1 MSMQPPSGSAPPRNS
16 TAGSKSRSG
25 ASGDT
30 GTKSLGALVGKVVGL
45 VVALIILALLARF
58 CGIEQDVHF
67 MVKDKVAAIDGDTLR
82 SANAEVRIYGIDTPE
97 LDQTC
102 TDQNGKDW
110 TCGRDAQAKLN
121 ALVARRAV
129 DCTPKGRDKFNRT
142 VAICR
147 TSAVPD
153 LGEALV
159 REGLAVNFGVG
170 DKPGPYEAAQADA
183 QAAKRGVWRGT
194 FQQPADWRQAHPRDG
209 N

>member
-1 MSMQPPSGSAPPRNS
+1 MSMQPPSTSPPPRNS
-16 TAGSKSRSG
+16 IPGSKSSRGG
-25 ASGDT
+25 ASADT
-30 GTKSLGALVGKVVGL
+30 GTKSLGTLVGKVVGL
-45 VVALIILALLARF
+45 VVALIILALIARF
-58 CGIEQDVHF
+58 CGIEQGVHF

-102 TDQNGKDW
+102 IDQNGKDW
-110 TCGRDAQAKLN
+110 TCGRNAQAKLK

-142 VAICR
+142 LAICR
-147 TSAVPD
+147 TSATQD

-170 DKPGPYEAAQADA
+170 DKPGPYEAAQEDA
-183 QAAKRGVWRGT
+183 QAAKRGMWRGT
-194 FQQPADWRQAHPRDG
+194 FQQPSEWRQAHPRG

>member
-1 MSMQPPSGSAPPRNS
+1 MSTQPPSPFPPPRNS
-16 TAGSKSRSG
+16 TPGSKSRGG

-30 GTKSLGALVGKVVGL
+30 GTKSLGTLVGKVLGL
-45 VVALIILALLARF
+45 VVALIIVALLARF

-82 SANAEVRIYGIDTPE
+82 SANAEVRIYGIDSPE

-110 TCGRDAQAKLN
+110 SCGRDAQAKLKS
-121 ALVARRAV
+121 LVARRAV
-129 DCTPKGRDKFNRT
+129 DCTPKGHDKYNRT
-142 VAICR
+142 LAVCR
-147 TSAVPD
+147 TSATQD

-170 DKPGPYEAAQADA
+170 DKPGPYESAQADA
-183 QAAKRGVWRGT
+183 QAAKRGMWRGT
-194 FQQPADWRQAHPRDG
+194 FQQPADWRQAHPRVG